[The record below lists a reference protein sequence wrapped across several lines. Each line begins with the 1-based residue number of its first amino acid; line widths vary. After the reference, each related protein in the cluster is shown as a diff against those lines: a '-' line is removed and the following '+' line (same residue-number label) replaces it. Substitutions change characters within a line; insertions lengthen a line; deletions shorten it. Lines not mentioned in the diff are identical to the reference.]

1 MYNILNQNKLIHNF
15 NTRTD
20 DKNKT
25 KITKCNKI
33 RKILENKICQSRISK
48 FKIDNSFFIVPVY
61 VLIYGIG
68 FLDYLLYLCL
78 KNAFS

>member
-1 MYNILNQNKLIHNF
+1 MKHMIKKKKEKPNRSSLSLKDSEMQRKLYNTI
-15 NTRTD
+15 D
-20 DKNKT
+20 
-25 KITKCNKI
+25 
-33 RKILENKICQSRISK
+33 CQSRISK